1 MLRHSSQICGE
12 MSVDLL
18 TNRKHLYEISGIFRI
33 RQNTIN
39 VIWRLT
45 LRRMLAES
53 FELKLLC
60 KNVAFSRRIL
70 IYITNLCTNF
80 DRPQLSA
87 PEGCC
92 VFIGHEYI
100 L

>member
-1 MLRHSSQICGE
+1 

-18 TNRKHLYEISGIFRI
+18 TNRNHLYEISGIFVYAK
-33 RQNTIN
+33 NAIN

-60 KNVAFSRRIL
+60 KNVAFIA
-70 IYITNLCTNF
+70 NLCTTF
-80 DRPQLSA
+80 DRSHLSA
-87 PEGCC
+87 SEGCC

-100 L
+100 SV

>member
-1 MLRHSSQICGE
+1 M
-12 MSVDLL
+12 
-18 TNRKHLYEISGIFRI
+18 
-33 RQNTIN
+33 IN

-60 KNVAFSRRIL
+60 KKRCFYRRIK
-70 IYITNLCTNF
+70 IYITYLCKTF
-80 DRPQLSA
+80 DRPQLSGS
-87 PEGCC
+87 EGCC

-100 L
+100 YSHSPLLIHEEMLAVT